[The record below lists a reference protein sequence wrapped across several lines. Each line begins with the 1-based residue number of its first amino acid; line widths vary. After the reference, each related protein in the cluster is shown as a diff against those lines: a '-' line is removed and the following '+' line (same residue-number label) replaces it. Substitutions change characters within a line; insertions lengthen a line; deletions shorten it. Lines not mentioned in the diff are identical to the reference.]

1 MRSPWLGAVCATF
14 LLSSGCFFGEL
25 GERPTLD
32 PKYLDAGGAE
42 VIEATDA
49 GGITPPEILD
59 AGTPTGN
66 TPNDA

>member
-49 GGITPPEILD
+49 
-59 AGTPTGN
+59 
-66 TPNDA
+66 